1 MTDLSHYKPL
11 TIILTLNTFRHE
23 RNYIMSE
30 VMDRLLDANKLK
42 NLKANSIVIGTISEI
57 RPNEVVIDI
66 GAKSEGI
73 VPATEFLNIDEVS
86 VGDKVEVYVE
96 RVENLEGRP
105 VLSYDKAQQQK
116 NWENILEKCAEGA
129 EVSGR
134 VKGKVKGGLIVSI
147 GVDAFLPSSQID
159 VQSPKNL
166 DQYIGQTF
174 DLKVVKINKERRNI
188 VVSRRELIESQRLQK
203 RQRILNEIQVGSICK
218 GIVKNITDYGA
229 FIDLDGLDGLL
240 HITDMTWGRI
250 SHPNEVLKVGE
261 EIEVMVTEIDHD
273 KERVSLGIK
282 QLHENPW
289 DQIEKRYPIGSKIRG
304 KVVNLVP
311 YGAFIE
317 LEEGVEG
324 LIHITEFSWTKRI
337 NKPSEVLRVG
347 DEVEAVVLDIQKEE
361 QKISLGIR
369 QLSENPWDMV
379 QHNYPVGAHVRG
391 KVRNLTTYG
400 AFVELEEG
408 VDGMIHVSDMSWT
421 RKINHPGEVL
431 KKGDEVDAVV
441 LEIEPS
447 QQRIALGIKQL
458 TEDPWARIESLYKVG
473 DIVNGKIAKITGY
486 GLFVELK
493 NDIDGLVHISQIGE
507 EHVDNLK
514 DSFKVGDNVEA
525 RVIKID
531 KDERRLGL
539 SIKAAAYDDSR
550 LAEEIRNYDTISAS
564 QDLTNLGDLLDQAT
578 QAKRM

>member
-1 MTDLSHYKPL
+1 MT
-11 TIILTLNTFRHE
+11 N
-23 RNYIMSE
+23 
-30 VMDRLLDANKLK
+30 VMDSLLDANLLK
-42 NLKANSIVIGTISEI
+42 QLKANTIVKGTVSEI
-57 RPNEVVIDI
+57 RSNEVAVDI
-66 GAKSEGI
+66 GAKAEGI
-73 VPATEFLNIDEVS
+73 IPASEFLNFDELS
-86 VGDKVEVYVE
+86 VGEEIEVYVE
-96 RVENLEGRP
+96 RVENVEGRP

-116 NWENILEKCAEGA
+116 NWENILEKCAEG
-129 EVSGR
+129 EEISGR
-134 VKGKVKGGLIVSI
+134 VKGKVKGGLVVSI
-147 GVDAFLPSSQID
+147 GVDAFLPASQID
-159 VQSPKNL
+159 VQAPKNL

-174 DLKVVKINKERRNI
+174 DLKIVKINKERRNI
-188 VVSRRELIESQRLQK
+188 VVSRRELIESQRQQK
-203 RQRILNEIQVGSICK
+203 RQQILSEVQVGSVRK

-250 SHPNEVLKVGE
+250 SHPNEMLKVGE
-261 EIEVMVTEIDHD
+261 EVEVMVTEIDHD

-289 DQIEKRYPIGSKIRG
+289 DQIEKRYPVGSKIHG

-311 YGAFIE
+311 YGAFVE

-347 DEVEAVVLDIQKEE
+347 DEVDAVVLDIQKDE

-400 AFVELEEG
+400 AFIELEEG
-408 VDGMIHVSDMSWT
+408 IDGMIHVSDMSWT
-421 RKINHPGEVL
+421 RKINHPGEML

-441 LEIEPS
+441 LEVEPS

-458 TEDPWARIESLYKVG
+458 TEDPWARIESMYKIG
-473 DIVNGKIAKITGY
+473 DVISGKIAKITSY

-493 NDIDGLVHISQIGE
+493 NDIDGLVHISQISE
-507 EHVDNLK
+507 DHVDNLK
-514 DSFKVGDNVEA
+514 DLYKVGDTVEA

-531 KDERRLGL
+531 KEERRLGL
-539 SIKAAAYDDSR
+539 SVKAAAYDDSR
-550 LAEEIRNYDTISAS
+550 LAEEIKNFDTISAN
-564 QDLTNLGDLLDQAT
+564 QDLTSLGDLLDKAT
-578 QAKRM
+578 QAKRSE

>member
-1 MTDLSHYKPL
+1 MIMT
-11 TIILTLNTFRHE
+11 N
-23 RNYIMSE
+23 
-30 VMDRLLDANKLK
+30 VMDSLLDANVLMQ
-42 NLKANSIVIGTISEI
+42 LKANTIVKGRISEI
-57 RPNEVVIDI
+57 RSNEVAIDI
-66 GAKSEGI
+66 GAKAEGI
-73 VPATEFLNIDEVS
+73 IPASEFLNFDELS
-86 VGDKVEVYVE
+86 VGEEVEVYVE
-96 RVENLEGRP
+96 RVENAEGRP

-116 NWENILEKCAEGA
+116 NWENILEKCAEGE

-134 VKGKVKGGLIVSI
+134 VKGKVKGGLVVSI
-147 GVDAFLPSSQID
+147 GVDAFLPASQID
-159 VQSPKNL
+159 VQAPKNL

-174 DLKVVKINKERRNI
+174 DLKIVKINKERRNI
-188 VVSRRELIESQRLQK
+188 VVSRRELIESQRQQK
-203 RQRILNEIQVGSICK
+203 RQQILNEVKVGSVRK

-250 SHPNEVLKVGE
+250 SHPNEILKVGE
-261 EIEVMVTEIDHD
+261 EIEVMVTEIDQD

-282 QLHENPW
+282 QLHESPW
-289 DQIEKRYPIGSKIRG
+289 DQIEKRYPVGSKVHG

-311 YGAFIE
+311 YGAFVE

-347 DEVEAVVLDIQKEE
+347 DEVDAVVLDIQKDE
-361 QKISLGIR
+361 QKISLGVR

-400 AFVELEEG
+400 AFIELEEG
-408 VDGMIHVSDMSWT
+408 IDGMIHVSDMSWT
-421 RKINHPGEVL
+421 RKINHPGEML

-441 LEIEPS
+441 LEVEPS

-458 TEDPWARIESLYKVG
+458 TEDPWARIESVYKIG
-473 DIVNGKIAKITGY
+473 DVISGKIAKVASY

-493 NDIDGLVHISQIGE
+493 NDIDGLVHISQVSE
-507 EHVDNLK
+507 EHIDNLK
-514 DSFKVGDNVEA
+514 DSYKVGDTVEA

-531 KDERRLGL
+531 KEERRVGL

-550 LAEEIRNYDTISAS
+550 FAEEIKNYDTISAS
-564 QDLTNLGDLLDQAT
+564 QDLTSLGDILDQAT
-578 QAKRM
+578 QAKRSE

>member
-1 MTDLSHYKPL
+1 MT
-11 TIILTLNTFRHE
+11 N
-23 RNYIMSE
+23 
-30 VMDRLLDANKLK
+30 VMDSLLDANKLK
-42 NLKANSIVIGTISEI
+42 NLKANTIVTGTVSEI
-57 RPNEVVIDI
+57 RSDEVAIDI
-66 GAKSEGI
+66 GAKAEGI
-73 VPATEFLNIDEVS
+73 VPVSEFLDIDEIS
-86 VGDKVEVYVE
+86 VGDQVEVYVE
-96 RVENLEGRP
+96 RVENMEGRP

-116 NWENILEKCAEGA
+116 NWENILEKCAEGE
-129 EVSGR
+129 EVAGR

-159 VQSPKNL
+159 IQAPKNL

-174 DLKVVKINKERRNI
+174 DLKIVKINKDRRNI
-188 VVSRRELIESQRLQK
+188 VVSRRELIESHRQQK
-203 RQRILNEIQVGSICK
+203 RQQILSEIEVGSVRK

-229 FIDLDGLDGLL
+229 FIDLDGLDGLV
-240 HITDMTWGRI
+240 HINDMTWGRI
-250 SHPNEVLKVGE
+250 SHPCDMLKVGE
-261 EIEVMVTEIDHD
+261 EIEVVVTEIDHD

-282 QLHENPW
+282 QLHVNPW
-289 DQIEKRYPIGSKIRG
+289 DQIEKNYPIGSKIHG

-311 YGAFIE
+311 FGAFVE
-317 LEEGVEG
+317 LQDGVEG

-347 DEVEAVVLDIQKEE
+347 DEVDAVVLDIQKED

-369 QLSENPWDMV
+369 QLSANPWDMV

-408 VDGMIHVSDMSWT
+408 IDGMIHVSDMSWT
-421 RKINHPGEVL
+421 RKINHPGEML
-431 KKGDEVDAVV
+431 NKGAEVDAVV
-441 LEIEPS
+441 LEVEPS

-458 TEDPWARIESLYKVG
+458 TEDPWAHIESLYKIG
-473 DIVNGKIAKITGY
+473 DVVSGKIVKITSY

-493 NDIDGLVHISQIGE
+493 NDIDGLVHISQISE

-514 DSFKVGDNVEA
+514 NTYKVGDTVEA

-531 KDERRLGL
+531 KEERRLGL

-550 LAEEIRNYDTISAS
+550 LAEEIKNYDTISAS

>member
-1 MTDLSHYKPL
+1 
-11 TIILTLNTFRHE
+11 
-23 RNYIMSE
+23 
-30 VMDRLLDANKLK
+30 MDSLLDANLLMQ
-42 NLKANSIVIGTISEI
+42 LKANTIVKGRISEI
-57 RPNEVVIDI
+57 RSNEVAIDI
-66 GAKSEGI
+66 GAKAEGI
-73 VPATEFLNIDEVS
+73 VPASEFLNFDELS
-86 VGDKVEVYVE
+86 VGEEVEVYVE
-96 RVENLEGRP
+96 RVENAEGRP

-116 NWENILEKCAEGA
+116 NWENILEKCAEGE

-134 VKGKVKGGLIVSI
+134 VKGKVKGGLVISI
-147 GVDAFLPSSQID
+147 GVDAFLPASQID
-159 VQSPKNL
+159 IQAPKNL
-166 DQYIGQTF
+166 DQYLGQTF
-174 DLKVVKINKERRNI
+174 DLKIVKINKERRNI
-188 VVSRRELIESQRLQK
+188 VVSRRELIESQRQQK
-203 RQRILNEIQVGSICK
+203 RQQILNDVQVGSVRK

-261 EIEVMVTEIDHD
+261 EIEVMVTEIDRD

-289 DQIEKRYPIGSKIRG
+289 DQIEKRYPVGSKIHG

-311 YGAFIE
+311 YGAFVE

-347 DEVEAVVLDIQKEE
+347 DEVDAVVLDIQKEE

-400 AFVELEEG
+400 AFIELEEG
-408 VDGMIHVSDMSWT
+408 IDGMIHVSDMSWT
-421 RKINHPGEVL
+421 RKINHPGEML

-441 LEIEPS
+441 LEVEPS

-458 TEDPWARIESLYKVG
+458 TEDPWARIESIYKIG
-473 DIVNGKIAKITGY
+473 DVISGKIAKITSY

-493 NDIDGLVHISQIGE
+493 NDIDGLVHISQVSE
-507 EHVDNLK
+507 EHIDNLK
-514 DSFKVGDNVEA
+514 DSYKVGDTVEA

-531 KDERRLGL
+531 KEERRLGL

-550 LAEEIRNYDTISAS
+550 LAEEIKNYDTISAS
-564 QDLTNLGDLLDQAT
+564 QDLTSLGDILDQAT
-578 QAKRM
+578 QAKRSE

>member
-1 MTDLSHYKPL
+1 MT
-11 TIILTLNTFRHE
+11 N
-23 RNYIMSE
+23 
-30 VMDRLLDANKLK
+30 VMDSLLDANALMQ
-42 NLKANSIVIGTISEI
+42 LKANTIVKGRISEI
-57 RPNEVVIDI
+57 RSNEVAIDI
-66 GAKSEGI
+66 GAKAEGI
-73 VPATEFLNIDEVS
+73 VPASEFLNFDELS
-86 VGDKVEVYVE
+86 VGEEVEVYVE
-96 RVENLEGRP
+96 RVENAEGRP

-116 NWENILEKCAEGA
+116 NWENILEKCAEGE

-134 VKGKVKGGLIVSI
+134 VKGKVKGGLVVSI
-147 GVDAFLPSSQID
+147 GVDAFLPASQID
-159 VQSPKNL
+159 VQAPKNL

-174 DLKVVKINKERRNI
+174 DLKIVKINKERRNI
-188 VVSRRELIESQRLQK
+188 VVSRRELIESQRQQK
-203 RQRILNEIQVGSICK
+203 RQQILNEVKVGSVRK

-250 SHPNEVLKVGE
+250 SHPNEILKVGE
-261 EIEVMVTEIDHD
+261 EIEVMVTEIDQD

-289 DQIEKRYPIGSKIRG
+289 DQIEKRYPVGSKVHG

-311 YGAFIE
+311 YGAFVE

-347 DEVEAVVLDIQKEE
+347 DEVDAVVLDIQKEE
-361 QKISLGIR
+361 QKISLGVR

-400 AFVELEEG
+400 AFIELEEG
-408 VDGMIHVSDMSWT
+408 IDGMIHVSDMSWT
-421 RKINHPGEVL
+421 RKFSHPGEIL
-431 KKGDEVDAVV
+431 KKGEEVDAVV
-441 LEIEPS
+441 LEVEPS

-458 TEDPWARIESLYKVG
+458 TEDPWARIESVYKIG
-473 DIVNGKIAKITGY
+473 DVISGKIAKITSY

-493 NDIDGLVHISQIGE
+493 NDIDGLVHISQVSE
-507 EHVDNLK
+507 EHIANLK
-514 DSFKVGDNVEA
+514 DSYKVGDTVEA

-531 KDERRLGL
+531 KEERRVGL

-550 LAEEIRNYDTISAS
+550 LAEEIKNYDTISAG
-564 QDLTNLGDLLDQAT
+564 QDLTSLGDILDQAT
-578 QAKRM
+578 QAKRSE

>member
-1 MTDLSHYKPL
+1 
-11 TIILTLNTFRHE
+11 
-23 RNYIMSE
+23 
-30 VMDRLLDANKLK
+30 MDSLLDANKLK
-42 NLKANSIVIGTISEI
+42 NLKANTIVTGTVSEI
-57 RPNEVVIDI
+57 RSDEVAIDI
-66 GAKSEGI
+66 GAKAEGI
-73 VPATEFLNIDEVS
+73 VPVSEFLDIDEIS
-86 VGDKVEVYVE
+86 VGDQVEVYVE
-96 RVENLEGRP
+96 RVENMEGRP

-116 NWENILEKCAEGA
+116 NWENILEKCAEGE
-129 EVSGR
+129 EVAGR

-159 VQSPKNL
+159 IQAPKNL

-174 DLKVVKINKERRNI
+174 DLKIVKINKDRRNI
-188 VVSRRELIESQRLQK
+188 VVSRRELIESHRQQK
-203 RQRILNEIQVGSICK
+203 RQQILSEIEVGAVRK

-229 FIDLDGLDGLL
+229 FIDLDGLDGLV
-240 HITDMTWGRI
+240 HINDMTWGRI
-250 SHPNEVLKVGE
+250 SHPCDMLKVGE
-261 EIEVMVTEIDHD
+261 EIEVVVTEIDHD

-282 QLHENPW
+282 QLHVNPW
-289 DQIEKRYPIGSKIRG
+289 DQIEKNYPIGSKIHG

-311 YGAFIE
+311 FGAFVE
-317 LEEGVEG
+317 LQDGVEG

-347 DEVEAVVLDIQKEE
+347 DEVDAVVLDIQKED

-369 QLSENPWDMV
+369 QLSANPWDMV

-408 VDGMIHVSDMSWT
+408 IDGMIHVSDMSWT
-421 RKINHPGEVL
+421 RKINHPGEML
-431 KKGDEVDAVV
+431 NKGAEVDAVV
-441 LEIEPS
+441 LEVEPS

-458 TEDPWARIESLYKVG
+458 TEDPWAHIESLYKIG
-473 DIVNGKIAKITGY
+473 DVVSGKIVKITSY

-493 NDIDGLVHISQIGE
+493 NDIDGLVHISQISE

-514 DSFKVGDNVEA
+514 NTYKVGDTVEA

-531 KDERRLGL
+531 KEERRLGL

-550 LAEEIRNYDTISAS
+550 LAEEIKNYDTISAS

>member
-42 NLKANSIVIGTISEI
+42 NLKANSIVTGTISEI

-421 RKINHPGEVL
+421 RKINHPGELL

>member
-1 MTDLSHYKPL
+1 MDLSHYKPL

-42 NLKANSIVIGTISEI
+42 NLKANSIVTGTISEI

>member
-1 MTDLSHYKPL
+1 
-11 TIILTLNTFRHE
+11 
-23 RNYIMSE
+23 
-30 VMDRLLDANKLK
+30 MDSLLDANKLK
-42 NLKANSIVIGTISEI
+42 NLKANTIVTGTVSEI
-57 RPNEVVIDI
+57 RSDEIAIDI
-66 GAKSEGI
+66 GAKAEGI
-73 VPATEFLNIDEVS
+73 VPVSEFLDIDEIS
-86 VGDKVEVYVE
+86 VGDQVEVYVE
-96 RVENLEGRP
+96 RVENMEGRP

-116 NWENILEKCAEGA
+116 NWENILEKCAEGE
-129 EVSGR
+129 EVAGR

-159 VQSPKNL
+159 IQAPKNL

-174 DLKVVKINKERRNI
+174 DLKIVKINKDRRNI
-188 VVSRRELIESQRLQK
+188 VVSRRELIESHRQQK
-203 RQRILNEIQVGSICK
+203 RQQILSEIEVGSVRK

-229 FIDLDGLDGLL
+229 FIDLDGLDGLV
-240 HITDMTWGRI
+240 HINDMTWGRI
-250 SHPNEVLKVGE
+250 SHPCDMLKVGE
-261 EIEVMVTEIDHD
+261 EIEVVVTEIDHD

-282 QLHENPW
+282 QLHVNPW
-289 DQIEKRYPIGSKIRG
+289 DQIEKNYPIGSKIHG

-311 YGAFIE
+311 FGAFVE
-317 LEEGVEG
+317 LQDGVEG

-347 DEVEAVVLDIQKEE
+347 DEVDAVVLDIQKED

-369 QLSENPWDMV
+369 QLSANPWDMV

-408 VDGMIHVSDMSWT
+408 IDGMIHVSDMSWT
-421 RKINHPGEVL
+421 RKINHPGEML
-431 KKGDEVDAVV
+431 NKGAEVDAVV
-441 LEIEPS
+441 LEVEPS

-458 TEDPWARIESLYKVG
+458 TEDPWAHIESLYKIG
-473 DIVNGKIAKITGY
+473 DVVSGKIVKITSY

-493 NDIDGLVHISQIGE
+493 NDIDGLVHISQISE

-514 DSFKVGDNVEA
+514 NTYKVGDTVEA

-531 KDERRLGL
+531 KEERRLGL

-550 LAEEIRNYDTISAS
+550 LAEEIKNYDTISAS

>member
-1 MTDLSHYKPL
+1 MTS
-11 TIILTLNTFRHE
+11 
-23 RNYIMSE
+23 
-30 VMDRLLDANKLK
+30 VMDRLLDANVLK
-42 NLKANSIVIGTISEI
+42 QLKANTIVRGTISEI
-57 RPNEVVIDI
+57 RPNEVAVDI
-66 GAKSEGI
+66 GAKTEGI
-73 VPATEFLNIDEVS
+73 IPANEFINLDELS
-86 VGDKVEVYVE
+86 VGDQIDVYVE
-96 RVENLEGRP
+96 RVENADGRP
-105 VLSYDKAQQQK
+105 LLSYDKAQQQK
-116 NWENILEKCAEGA
+116 NWENILEKCAEGE

-134 VKGKVKGGLIVSI
+134 VKGKVKGGLVVSI

-174 DLKVVKINKERRNI
+174 DLKVIKINRERRNI
-188 VVSRRELIESQRLQK
+188 VVSRRELIESKRQQK
-203 RQRILNEIQVGSICK
+203 RQKILDEVQVGSVCK

-261 EIEVMVTEIDHD
+261 EIEVMVTEIDRE

-289 DQIEKRYPIGSKIRG
+289 DQIEKRFPIGSKVHG

-311 YGAFIE
+311 YGAFVE

-347 DEVEAVVLDIQKEE
+347 DEVDAVVLDIQKED

-379 QHNYPVGAHVRG
+379 QHNYPVGAHVHG

-408 VDGMIHVSDMSWT
+408 IDGMIHVSDMSWT
-421 RKINHPGEVL
+421 RKINHPGEML

-441 LEIEPS
+441 LEVDPS

-458 TEDPWARIESLYKVG
+458 SDDPWVGIETLYKIG
-473 DIVNGKIAKITGY
+473 DVVKGKIVKIATY

-493 NDIDGLVHISQIGE
+493 NDIDGLVHISQVSE
-507 EHVDNLK
+507 DHVENLK
-514 DSFKVGDNVEA
+514 DLYKVGDTVEA

-531 KDERRLGL
+531 KEERRLGL

-550 LAEEIRNYDTISAS
+550 LAEEVKNYDTISAN
-564 QDLTNLGDLLDQAT
+564 QDLTSLGDLLDQAT
-578 QAKRM
+578 QAKRSE